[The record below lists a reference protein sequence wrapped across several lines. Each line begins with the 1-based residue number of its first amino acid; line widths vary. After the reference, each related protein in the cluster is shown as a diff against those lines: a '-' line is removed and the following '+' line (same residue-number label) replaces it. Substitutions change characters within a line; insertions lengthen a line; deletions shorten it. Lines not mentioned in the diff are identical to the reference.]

1 MQFAVLGALAA
12 SNMGRKIFD
21 GASTGLV
28 YYSAGSAGKTPDE
41 HLTNAYILLDDSSY
55 YKAASVITLDAFDL
69 SRYSKVRIRVALYDD
84 TASERTLAFR
94 TYTAAPH
101 VGSSAPAVIDEV
113 TYTVTRNAFT
123 VELDIS
129 AITGEKYVGIRAKN
143 SDSDDPLLCRIT
155 DWRLLK

>member
-21 GASTGLV
+21 GTLTRIV
-28 YYSAGSAGKTPDE
+28 YYSAGSPGRDPAE
-41 HLTNAYILLDDSSY
+41 HLTSAYLLLDDSSN

-69 SRYSKVRIRVALYDD
+69 SRYSKVRIKVALYDD
-84 TASERTLAFR
+84 TAAERTLQFR
-94 TYTAAPH
+94 TYSAAPH
-101 VGSSAPAVIDEV
+101 VGSSAPAVADEV

-123 VELDIS
+123 AELDIS
-129 AITGEKYVGIRAKN
+129 AITGTKYIGIRAKN
-143 SDSDDPLLCRIT
+143 SESDDPLLCRIT